1 MNSSKTLSN
10 KLLLAKPLL
19 KNGGIDQKGNHQQM
33 SCENCMEN
41 QTQTTFLNLRFFM
54 QNAKIIYFIPNALFE
69 VFERHNC
76 LTTQSRP
83 VVWYIQSKFHFEL
96 TDFTRIHTV

>member
-1 MNSSKTLSN
+1 MIPKYRAQADLYLIWHEVDKLWTQAKTLSN

-41 QTQTTFLNLRFFM
+41 QTQTPFLNLGVFM
-54 QNAKIIYFIPNALFE
+54 HNAEIIYFIPNALFE
-69 VFERHNC
+69 VF
-76 LTTQSRP
+76 
-83 VVWYIQSKFHFEL
+83 
-96 TDFTRIHTV
+96 